1 MYFLVNLKVSVLIKR
16 TFRTEFLEEF
26 ENSKRSGIASLT
38 LVDDLYVSRFSVV

>member
-26 ENSKRSGIASLT
+26 ENSKRSGMAS